1 MGNEQIKQDY
11 IRLNS
16 QLLTLRTQ
24 IESLNKDY
32 ATITNYL
39 NKGLKINDNI
49 LNSEDWNTIGN
60 NQKYIIN
67 DLNQVVLPVINRNIN
82 S

>member
-1 MGNEQIKQDY
+1 MGNEQIKQEY
-11 IRLNS
+11 IRLKS
-16 QLLTLRTQ
+16 QLLTIRTQ